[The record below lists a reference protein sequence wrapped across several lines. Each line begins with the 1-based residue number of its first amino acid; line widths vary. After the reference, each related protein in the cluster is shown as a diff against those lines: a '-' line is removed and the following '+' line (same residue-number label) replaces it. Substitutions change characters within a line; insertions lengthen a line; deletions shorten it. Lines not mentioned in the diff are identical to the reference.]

1 MICDYWG
8 FHRIPDSNS
17 HEDCNCNFWKS
28 QKPIKPEVC
37 VGSEFLNSNSS
48 WWYPWAYPTIPWGVE
63 QWLSHASPL
72 FFPSKKKKKKSQWV
86 PGDFSLW
93 LRVCYVLD
101 QFLLTSMNTLWQ
113 TLIFILHVK
122 KSILW
127 KGHYISRFYKIS
139 FLTY

>member
-1 MICDYWG
+1 MICDSWG
-8 FHRIPDSNS
+8 FHHIPGSSS

-28 QKPIKPEVC
+28 QKPIKPGVC
-37 VGSEFLNSNSS
+37 VGSEFPSSSSS
-48 WWYPWAYPTIPWGVE
+48 WWYPWAYPTVPWGMDNDCHTQV
-63 QWLSHASPL
+63 PF
-72 FFPSKKKKKKSQWV
+72 FFPQKKKKKSQWV

-122 KSILW
+122 KCILW